1 MRYINT
7 LVDTM
12 NIIIFGPPLAGKGT
26 QSKKII
32 NDFGVIHLSTGDA
45 LRQEKAQKSELGIK
59 ASEYSS
65 KGLLAPDDLV
75 AQIVEKF
82 YLNNKSEKGILFDGY
97 PRNIEQAKHL
107 INVIKNDGSRID
119 RVIFLKVPREELLK
133 RAIKRAE
140 EENRTDDKDREIV
153 MTRIN
158 EFSNAT
164 IPAINFL
171 KESGVETI
179 EINGNQSIENIFET
193 IKKGLQ

>member
-1 MRYINT
+1 
-7 LVDTM
+7 M

-119 RVIFLKVPREELLK
+119 RVIFLKVPKEELLK

-164 IPAINFL
+164 IPAINFI
-171 KESGVETI
+171 KESGVKTI

>member
-1 MRYINT
+1 
-7 LVDTM
+7 M

-119 RVIFLKVPREELLK
+119 RVIFLKVPKEELLK

-140 EENRTDDKDREIV
+140 EENRTDDKDRKIV

-164 IPAINFL
+164 IPAINIL

-193 IKKGLQ
+193 IREGLK

>member
-1 MRYINT
+1 
-7 LVDTM
+7 M

-32 NDFGVIHLSTGDA
+32 NDFGVTHLSTGDV

-119 RVIFLKVPREELLK
+119 RVIFLKVSMEELLK

-171 KESGVETI
+171 KESGVKTI

-193 IKKGLQ
+193 IKEGLQ